1 MSIWIKRRSK
11 TGGSSIYLVDFPY
24 FFLFQV
30 VFAILISLFLHVLLY
45 APFETAVA
53 ALSAMIAGGFLIA
66 AAKVSLFRRGIWISW
81 GPSRMRKRFAA
92 IYATGYVLIVVGA
105 AALSI
110 VGSATR

>member
-11 TGGSSIYLVDFPY
+11 TGGSSIYLVDFPF

-30 VFAILISLFLHVLLY
+30 LFVVLMSLFLHVLGH
-45 APFETAVA
+45 APFETAVG
-53 ALSAMIAGGFLIA
+53 ALIAMILGGVMIA

-81 GPSRMRKRFAA
+81 GPWKMTTRYAA

-110 VGSATR
+110 VGSATS

>member
-24 FFLFQV
+24 FLLFQV
-30 VFAILISLFLHVLLY
+30 VFAILISLFLHVVY
-45 APFETAVA
+45 HAPFETAIG
-53 ALSAMIAGGFLIA
+53 ALSAMIFGGVLIA
-66 AAKVSLFRRGIWISW
+66 AAKVSLFRRGIRVSW
-81 GPSRMRKRFAA
+81 GPFQMSTRYAA
-92 IYATGYVLIVVGA
+92 IYATGYVLILIGA